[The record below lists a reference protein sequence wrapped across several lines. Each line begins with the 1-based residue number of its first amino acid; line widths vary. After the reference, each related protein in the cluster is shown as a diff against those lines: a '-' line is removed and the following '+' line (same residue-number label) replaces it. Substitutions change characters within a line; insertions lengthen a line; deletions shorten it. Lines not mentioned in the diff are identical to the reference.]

1 MYLWVRLTS
10 KSKPAIIT
18 VMDDM
23 LYDELFERLD
33 RAITQINAVKSK
45 VAKRDL
51 VKMVRAIDG
60 KMTAV
65 DQEKV
70 ECRRLHKETP
80 RYRELRQQA
89 HELVD
94 NLEKHI
100 TFAALIG

>member
-1 MYLWVRLTS
+1 
-10 KSKPAIIT
+10 
-18 VMDDM
+18 MDDM
-23 LYDELFERLD
+23 LYNELFDRLD
-33 RAITQINAVKSK
+33 RAVTQINVVKSK
-45 VAKRDL
+45 IAKRDL
-51 VKMVRAIDG
+51 IKMVRAIDS

-80 RYRELRQQA
+80 KYRELRQQVY
-89 HELVD
+89 ELLD

>member
-1 MYLWVRLTS
+1 MYLWAELTRN
-10 KSKPAIIT
+10 SKPAIIT
-18 VMDDM
+18 VMDE
-23 LYDELFERLD
+23 LYDDLFERLD
-33 RAITQINAVKSK
+33 RAIQQINAVKSK

-51 VKMVRAIDG
+51 IKMVRAIDG

-80 RYRELRQQA
+80 RYKELKVQVC
-89 HELVD
+89 ELLD

>member
-10 KSKPAIIT
+10 KSKPVIIT

-23 LYDELFERLD
+23 LYNDLFERLD
-33 RAITQINAVKSK
+33 RAITQINAVKSR
-45 VAKRDL
+45 VARHDL
-51 VKMVRAIDG
+51 AKMVRAIEG

-70 ECRRLHKETP
+70 ECRRLHKATP
-80 RYRELRQQA
+80 KYQELRQQVY
-89 HELVD
+89 ELVD

-100 TFAALIG
+100 VFAALIG